1 MDPTHPSLLSADS
14 GAHIGIAGAGLLG
27 QLLAW
32 QLSLQGFQVSLFNA
46 ASASTPNS
54 AAHTAAG
61 MLAPISE
68 AAVAGPEVYTMGL
81 YGLKRWRTWLDG
93 LGPQAAQC
101 FHGQGSLLVA
111 HPQDECELQQFL
123 ADTRCL
129 QDEPDCAITSL
140 NQTQVHQLEPDLSQQ
155 FRSGLLLEPEGH
167 LDNRQVL
174 EHLRQ
179 TLKAH
184 HVTFYEQTPVEV
196 APYTL
201 KAVNSAR
208 EWCFDLVID
217 CRGAGARH
225 SNARLRGVRG
235 ETLHLQTT
243 EVHFSRPVR
252 LMHPRY
258 QLYVVP
264 KPNNRFVIG
273 ATQIESED
281 TSPISIQSSLEL
293 SSAVYTLAPAFA
305 EARIL
310 EAGVNL
316 RPAFADN
323 LPQCFSRPGL
333 LTANGLFRHGYL
345 LAPAFVDHILGQ
357 ITPSAPSPF
366 ASYLPTH
373 HYYDEP
379 VYE

>member
-1 MDPTHPSLLSADS
+1 MNPTFSPLLPADS

-32 QLSLQGFQVSLFNA
+32 QLSMKGFQVSLFDA
-46 ASASTPNS
+46 ASASSPNS

-81 YGLKRWRTWLDG
+81 YGLKRWQTWLG
-93 LGPQAAQC
+93 QLGPQASQC
-101 FHGQGSLLVA
+101 FHRQGSLLVA

-129 QDEPDCAITSL
+129 NNEPDCAINSL
-140 NQTQVHQLEPDLSQQ
+140 NQAQLQQLEPDLSQQ

-167 LDNRQVL
+167 LDNREILEYLRQVL
-174 EHLRQ
+174 QSNKVAYH
-179 TLKAH
+179 
-184 HVTFYEQTPVEV
+184 EQTPVEV

-201 KAVNSAR
+201 KAINTAQQWR
-208 EWCFDLVID
+208 FDLVID

-225 SNARLRGVRG
+225 SNRGLRGVRG

-243 EVHFSRPVR
+243 EVHFIRPVR

-264 KPNNRFVIG
+264 KPDHRFVIG

-281 TSPISIQSSLEL
+281 TSPISVQSSLEL

-316 RPAFADN
+316 RPAFSDN

-345 LAPAFVDHILGQ
+345 LAPAFVDHLLAQ
-357 ITPSAPSPF
+357 ISQSAPSPF

-373 HYYDEP
+373 HHYDEP